1 MTQRKLDDEE
11 RNGILNAADAI
22 AEMCD
27 WDNLPEGRSYW
38 DSIHTNL
45 SDKAKHGT
53 TDGKPWVEPEL
64 TDEDAKQRPFVKV
77 KDNEE
82 DEWGRF
88 VVRLVY
94 VKPKGSY
101 LRFTTEDPADDH
113 AVLEWKY
120 CRRATPEEIEAANAD
135 RR

>member
-27 WDNLPEGRSYW
+27 WDNLPEGRNYW

-64 TDEDAKQRPFVKV
+64 TDEDAKQRPWVMV
-77 KDNEE
+77 RD
-82 DEWGRF
+82 DEAHGWHGPRILAA
-88 VVRLVY
+88 RCSSNY
-94 VKPKGSY
+94 YS
-101 LRFTTEDPADDH
+101 FTPSKSAI
-113 AVLEWKY
+113 VGFRY
-120 CRRATPEEIEAANAD
+120 CRLATPEEIEAANAD
-135 RR
+135 R